1 MTSEQNTENNTDHPG
16 WLEITIDV
24 DPSAR
29 EACSAFLM
37 DMGCD
42 GVVSEDF
49 DNAVMKAYLPGD
61 SGPETIRKNLET
73 FLENLTELFP
83 GIADPKLNISTINNQ
98 DWGTSWR
105 SFFYLEKITD
115 NLMILPAWEAIP
127 DPVKCHVI
135 RIDPGT
141 AFGTGKHETTRMCL
155 QAIEENVP
163 DRSWNMLDVGT
174 GSGILSVYGAML
186 GAKQI
191 TAIDIDPEA
200 VSWAEK
206 NIALNEIPVKIDLST
221 TPLEEIDKQYDIVA
235 ANLIKNTILELNPL
249 FPKVLAADGLI
260 IFSGILKE
268 QIDMIEE
275 DITRYCLKKIKETII
290 GEWACLL
297 VKKAD

>member
-1 MTSEQNTENNTDHPG
+1 MDNSSVNNEHPG
-16 WLEITIDV
+16 WLEITINI

-49 DNAVMKAYLPGD
+49 EDALMKAYLPMENNIEEVKV
-61 SGPETIRKNLET
+61 SINA
-73 FLENLTELFP
+73 FLENLTDIFP
-83 GIADPKLNISTINNQ
+83 EIPKPVLNVESIANQ

-105 SFFYLEKITD
+105 SFFYLEEITD
-115 NLMILPAWEAIP
+115 NLMILPAWEAMP

-163 DRSWNMLDVGT
+163 DKPWTMLDVGT

-186 GAKQI
+186 GAREI

-200 VSWAEK
+200 VRWAEK
-206 NIALNEIPVKIDLST
+206 NIELNEIPIKIDLST
-221 TPLEEIDKQYDIVA
+221 TPLEEIDKEYDVVA

-249 FPKVLAADGLI
+249 FPKVMTPDGLMI
-260 IFSGILKE
+260 MSGLLSG
-268 QIDMIEE
+268 QVADIEE
-275 DITRYCLKKIKETII
+275 DLKKYGLKKIHESII
-290 GEWACLL
+290 GEWSYLL
-297 VKKAD
+297 VKKSD